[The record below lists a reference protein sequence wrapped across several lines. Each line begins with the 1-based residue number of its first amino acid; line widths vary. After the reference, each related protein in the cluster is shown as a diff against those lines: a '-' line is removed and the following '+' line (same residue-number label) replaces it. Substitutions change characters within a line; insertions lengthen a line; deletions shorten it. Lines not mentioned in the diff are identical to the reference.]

1 MFVSFDEA
9 PGSPLHRSELPGP
22 GAVPE
27 IPTLPSQFDQI
38 SDSLNQFLDNLTTA
52 DFKGMADSVAGAMQ
66 GVGEITTSE
75 DLRTALQELPRALA
89 SAHRLAKTLDG
100 DAVKAGALVSD
111 AQGALDALRATL
123 SDAHG
128 VVAPDAPLSVD
139 LGAAVS
145 DVDKAAIA
153 VRELADFLRRNPHA
167 IVAGTKP
174 RGTSP

>member
-1 MFVSFDEA
+1 
-9 PGSPLHRSELPGP
+9 LPGP
-22 GAVPE
+22 GSVPE
-27 IPTLPSQFDQI
+27 IPTLPSQFDELTT
-38 SDSLNQFLDNLTTA
+38 SVTQFLANLTAA
-52 DFKGMADSVAGAMQ
+52 DLKGMADSVSGAMQ

-75 DLRTALQELPRALA
+75 DLHTAIQELPRALA

-100 DAVKAGALVSD
+100 DAAKAGALVSD

-167 IVAGTKP
+167 IVAGTKS
-174 RGTSP
+174 RAASP

>member
-1 MFVSFDEA
+1 
-9 PGSPLHRSELPGP
+9 L
-22 GAVPE
+22 
-27 IPTLPSQFDQI
+27 
-38 SDSLNQFLDNLTTA
+38 
-52 DFKGMADSVAGAMQ
+52 KGMADSVSGAMR

-75 DLRTALQELPRALA
+75 DLRATMHELPGAIA
-89 SAHRLAKTLDG
+89 SAHRLAKTLDV

-111 AQGALDALRATL
+111 TQDALDALRATL
-123 SDAHG
+123 TDAQG

-174 RGTSP
+174 RAASP